1 MKLEYKHQKE
11 MTFIGYYTE
20 IKMNEGYEKCP
31 EFWDKEYG
39 EKYSKLFTT
48 MIPENDEERA
58 ILENNIGMYALCV
71 DNGGEFQYWIAGEYK
86 GGSVPDGFS
95 LYSFPE
101 SEWALFSTKGPIPSY
116 IQELNSYIWDE
127 WMETEGKEK
136 GAKEKATIGVYSVG
150 NPRSEEYESGIWIYK
165 E

>member
-1 MKLEYKHQKE
+1 MITI
-11 MTFIGYYTE
+11 TFSLTNQNKCFVITKKRHYE
-20 IKMNEGYEKCP
+20 IRVQAPKRNDIHRLLHRDKMDEGYDKCP

-86 GGSVPDGFS
+86 GGSVPEGFS

-101 SEWALFSTKGPIPSY
+101 SEWALFSTKGPSLLPFR
-116 IQELNSYIWDE
+116 N
-127 WMETEGKEK
+127 
-136 GAKEKATIGVYSVG
+136 
-150 NPRSEEYESGIWIYK
+150 
-165 E
+165 